1 MQLATTGDLEL
12 VGAVAFFAYPLLNEG
27 TKSSCKA
34 LERRAL
40 TLVAMDGGPESLII
54 GALARHGDGRVDEG
68 LAERLMRREQAGD
81 AGELRLD
88 GGEVR
93 LFLERHVE
101 QRAGVAG
108 CSSSIGHGFP
118 VARNVDAARQWE
130 QVAEAVRESGH
141 SAFPVATEDLDD
153 VDGVLLVNDLFRSSN
168 RRRGFGVALP
178 DISEIERKIRQP
190 FVLPETMEVFEALEE
205 MRKNHRTFAI
215 VVDEHGGVAGVVST
229 RDLLE
234 PLVGDLSDEYD
245 EEEADEISLIST
257 GRWLI
262 QGQVHV
268 DTVEEVTGI
277 ALPEGEYVTISGF
290 LMEQFDKVPTQGE
303 VLTWRDWTF
312 TVYRTEKRRV
322 LEVIVAA
329 APPIDDKSP
338 SGEGV
343 VAE

>member
-1 MQLATTGDLEL
+1 MTDSQPPDRPRPRLRDRLRAKTEARTPTEFEQAVIRRVHEAAQLEL
-12 VGAVAFFAYPLLNEG
+12 RDVMTP
-27 TKSSCKA
+27 
-34 LERRAL
+34 
-40 TLVAMDGGPESLII
+40 
-54 GALARHGDGRVDEG
+54 RVD
-68 LAERLMRREQAGD
+68 
-81 AGELRLD
+81 
-88 GGEVR
+88 VVY
-93 LFLERHVE
+93 LEH
-101 QRAGVAG
+101 
-108 CSSSIGHGFP
+108 P
-118 VARNVDAARQWE
+118 VTPE

-178 DISEIERKIRQP
+178 DITEIERKIRRP

-277 ALPEGEYVTISGF
+277 ALPEGEYVTIGGF

-303 VLTWRDWTF
+303 VLTWKDWTF

-322 LEVIVAA
+322 LEVIVAG
-329 APPIDDKSP
+329 APVLDEKAP
-338 SGEGV
+338 SGEGGG
-343 VAE
+343 AE